1 MFLNCFSDILTTRKP
16 PSSSTS
22 VFSTNSPARCMH
34 SMEPIISLSGWNF
47 LVGNPRGR
55 SWGHNFFGFYL
66 VRQNSHNCV
75 IPLWKFTVI
84 HVCDLSLVWRFVL
97 REKITTHY
105 CTPMYLL
112 GHYVFFYF
120 HLLVCVFTLLLP
132 RYLFIDSLTQ
142 LLTRSL
148 ARAASLTTNLKRLH
162 IYSSG
167 SRSLEFKF
175 LGAETLT
182 VATGS
187 DLDIKGQ
194 PDWYMYI
201 FSHSSTGMETWIG
214 LLDYWTFGLWTIF
227 GPFFTPFYNWGGVGG
242 VMVAFAACRCTP
254 LATVYLFIIYS
265 LTRAQ
270 VFTFNLL
277 ISFRNTVILLLF
289 CIMCCL
295 FHPFIVNWHI
305 LTYYYHYHDHHYYYY
320 QYYYYYYYY

>member
-1 MFLNCFSDILTTRKP
+1 M
-16 PSSSTS
+16 
-22 VFSTNSPARCMH
+22 
-34 SMEPIISLSGWNF
+34 
-47 LVGNPRGR
+47 
-55 SWGHNFFGFYL
+55 
-66 VRQNSHNCV
+66 RQNSHNYV
-75 IPLWKFTVI
+75 ILLWKCTLI
-84 HVCDLSLVWRFVL
+84 HLCDLSLVWRFVL
-97 REKITTHY
+97 RKKITTHY

-112 GHYVFFYF
+112 GHYVFFISIYSF
-120 HLLVCVFTLLLP
+120 ASSLSSFLVIC
-132 RYLFIDSLTQ
+132 SLIHS
-142 LLTRSL
+142 LNYSL
-148 ARAASLTTNLKRLH
+148 ARSPALTLATNLKRLH

-182 VATGS
+182 VDTGS

-201 FSHSSTGMETWIG
+201 FFLTLLRAWETWIG

-254 LATVYLFIIYS
+254 LSTVYLFIIYS

-270 VFTFNLL
+270 VFNFN
-277 ISFRNTVILLLF
+277 LLLF

-295 FHPFIVNWHI
+295 FHPFIVN
-305 LTYYYHYHDHHYYYY
+305 
-320 QYYYYYYYY
+320 